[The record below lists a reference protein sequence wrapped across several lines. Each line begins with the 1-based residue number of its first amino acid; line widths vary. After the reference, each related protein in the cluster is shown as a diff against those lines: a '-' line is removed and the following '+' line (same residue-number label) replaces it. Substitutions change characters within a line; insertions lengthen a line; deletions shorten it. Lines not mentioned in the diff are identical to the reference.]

1 MKSIIILL
9 AAITLSLHSVAQTLS
24 VRCKFSDGQVTDFDK
39 GVPSTVKTNDLSEL
53 VFDQIDTKKGT
64 ARLIGNQGAGTI
76 QVFRGMESIHLIE
89 ATDSGNMNIT
99 TIFLSTK
106 IKSQTTFPVVH
117 SRHVST
123 YTGPLPSQYVGVCSK
138 LL

>member
-1 MKSIIILL
+1 MKALIVILTAIIF
-9 AAITLSLHSVAQTLS
+9 SSQSFAQTLS
-24 VRCKFSDGQVTDFDK
+24 VRCKFSDGQATDFDK
-39 GVPSTVKTNDLSEL
+39 GVPRAVKTNDMSEL

-89 ATDSGNMNIT
+89 ATESGNMNIT
-99 TIFLSTK
+99 TIYVSTK
-106 IKSQTTFPVVH
+106 IKNQSSFPVVH
-117 SRHVST
+117 SRHTNT